1 MLTNAPTSG
10 TKRLTLRGPIA
21 SDLAPFTDFIVNS
34 KRMDGLGN
42 NGTSDKAWGA
52 FISGIGHWQM
62 RGYGFFMVV
71 DRATDT
77 PVGRSGI
84 LNHVSWSEPELA
96 HHMFDNGEG
105 HGYAYEAGVA
115 VRQWAGQVLNLGPL
129 VSIIA
134 KTNTRSI
141 ALAKRLGAVAE
152 RDYDHGGKNATI
164 YRHLPH
170 NHPDAIAQVA
180 A

>member
-1 MLTNAPTSG
+1 M
-10 TKRLTLRGPIA
+10 RQV
-21 SDLAPFTDFIVNS
+21 LAGFMYNCN
-34 KRMDGLGN
+34 RMEGWGN
-42 NGTSDKAWGA
+42 NGPFDKGGGA
-52 FISGIGHWQM
+52 FRRGSGHWQR
-62 RGYGFFMVV
+62 RGYGFCMVV

-84 LNHVSWSEPELA
+84 LNHVGWSEPELA
-96 HHMFDNGEG
+96 YHVFDNGEG

-115 VRQWAGQVLNLGPL
+115 VRQWAGRVLNLGPL

-141 ALAKRLGAVAE
+141 ALAKRLGAVAK
-152 RDYDHGGKNATI
+152 RDYDHGGENATI

>member
-1 MLTNAPTSG
+1 MCV
-10 TKRLTLRGPIA
+10 RG
-21 SDLAPFTDFIVNS
+21 
-34 KRMDGLGN
+34 R
-42 NGTSDKAWGA
+42 
-52 FISGIGHWQM
+52 
-62 RGYGFFMVV
+62 
-71 DRATDT
+71 
-77 PVGRSGI
+77 
-84 LNHVSWSEPELA
+84 SEPERA
-96 HHMFDNGEG
+96 YHMFDSGEG

-115 VRQWAGQVLNLGPL
+115 VRQWARQVLNLGPL

-152 RDYDHGGKNATI
+152 RDYDHGGENATI

-180 A
+180 ARI